1 MIMWTGQKGN
11 LQAALRSV
19 IIAIGIPNV
28 FSFAIILYVKISIEN
43 I

>member
-19 IIAIGIPNV
+19 IIAIGIAV